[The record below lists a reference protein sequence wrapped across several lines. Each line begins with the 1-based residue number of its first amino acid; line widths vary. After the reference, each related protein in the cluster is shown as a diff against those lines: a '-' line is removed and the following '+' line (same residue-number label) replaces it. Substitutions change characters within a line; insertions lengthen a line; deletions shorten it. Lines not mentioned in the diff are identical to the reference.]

1 MPIGTL
7 YAAETNQ
14 RGEAMN
20 TSAITAIAISL
31 SKLTLQDQAI
41 AVELAKGLSGRAEAR
56 PEEAKQPENGN
67 DHWTALHL
75 LRLRQF
81 LKESPTL
88 TRKEKR
94 QGQSQLAQD
103 LGRSEV
109 AIKNMLSKIRLGQK

>member
-1 MPIGTL
+1 
-7 YAAETNQ
+7 
-14 RGEAMN
+14 MN

-41 AVELAKGLSGRAEAR
+41 AVELAKGLSGRA
-56 PEEAKQPENGN
+56 EAKQPENGN